1 MVASQVSLFSREAPF
16 MKTPLID
23 YLVDMELDPGK
34 ATAFRKN
41 PGAAMAAAGL
51 SKKLRTVLESRKL
64 SRIERAMDA
73 EKPFEPVL
81 CKPPF
86 RLFNTIQ

>member
-1 MVASQVSLFSREAPF
+1 

-23 YLVDMELDPGK
+23 YLVDMELDPCK

-51 SKKLRTVLESRKL
+51 SKKLRTTLESRNP
-64 SRIERAMDA
+64 SRIERAVSA
-73 EKPFEPVL
+73 ERPFEAAL
-81 CKPPF
+81 CKPPN